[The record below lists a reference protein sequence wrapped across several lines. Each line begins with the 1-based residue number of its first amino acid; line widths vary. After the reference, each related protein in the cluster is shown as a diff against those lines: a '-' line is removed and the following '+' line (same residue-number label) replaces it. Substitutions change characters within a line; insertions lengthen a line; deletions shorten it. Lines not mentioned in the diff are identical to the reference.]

1 MTDKTLNTQFEQ
13 FTRLQE
19 EALENLRAR
28 GAVAADLFEKAA
40 RYQQAL
46 VCDAVDFA
54 IRYVDLLAGAAA
66 KPRSEV
72 RKPAKKAAA
81 AAK

>member
-13 FTRLQE
+13 FTKLQE
-19 EALENLRAR
+19 EALDNLRAR

-46 VCDAVDFA
+46 VGDAVDFA
-54 IRYVDLLAGAAA
+54 VRYVDLLASATV
-66 KPRSEV
+66 PV
-72 RKPAKKAAA
+72 RKDTRKTAKKAAA